1 MRRLLLCLILL
12 CAPLAVL
19 AKDVKQ
25 EAADETLAMKFWVQ
39 GTTLVFDT
47 ETKVN
52 GDEAEMTVKDI
63 KRLLAM
69 LTKNPEITELEL
81 NSTGGS
87 VFAGDEMARIV
98 IDFELNTV
106 VSGECSS
113 SCVNVFLG
121 GKQRR
126 MYLGSKI
133 GFHERSW
140 SASAIKEYYQT
151 NRDSNNWETPFDFAS
166 WSYKDTQA
174 EIQKD
179 LTFFVDR
186 GVEPGFAIKAKEV
199 RASGLWYP
207 GRLELRHGGVLRD

>member
-1 MRRLLLCLILL
+1 MRRLLLSLILV
-12 CAPLAVL
+12 CTPLVVT
-19 AKDVKQ
+19 AKEVKQ
-25 EAADETLAMKFWVQ
+25 DAADETLALKFWVQ

-47 ETKVN
+47 ESKVK
-52 GDEAEMTVKDI
+52 GDQAEMTVKDI
-63 KRLLAM
+63 KRLLAV
-69 LTKNPEITELEL
+69 LTNNPDITELEL

-113 SCVNVFLG
+113 SCVNIFLG

-133 GFHERSW
+133 GFHQRSW
-140 SASAIKEYYQT
+140 SASAIKDYYQT
-151 NRDSNNWETPFDFAS
+151 NRDSNNWATPFDFAS

-186 GVEPGFAIKAKEV
+186 GVDPGFAIKAKKV

-207 GRLELRHGGVLRD
+207 NRLELRQSGVLRD

>member
-1 MRRLLLCLILL
+1 MRHLLLCLILL
-12 CAPLAVL
+12 CAPFAVA
-19 AKDVKQ
+19 AKDVKRD
-25 EAADETLAMKFWVQ
+25 APDETLGLKFWVQ
-39 GTTLVFDT
+39 DTTLVFDT
-47 ETKVN
+47 ESKVN
-52 GDEAEMTVKDI
+52 GDEAEMTVRDI

-69 LTKNPEITELEL
+69 LTDNPDITELEL

-140 SASAIKEYYQT
+140 SASAIKDYYQT
-151 NRDSNNWETPFDFAS
+151 NRASNKWETPFDFAS

-174 EIQKD
+174 EIHKD
-179 LTFFVDR
+179 LVFFIDR
-186 GVEPGFAIKAKEV
+186 GVDPGFAIRAKRV
-199 RASGLWYP
+199 RPSGLWYP
-207 GRLELRHGGVLRD
+207 GRLELRHSGVLRD